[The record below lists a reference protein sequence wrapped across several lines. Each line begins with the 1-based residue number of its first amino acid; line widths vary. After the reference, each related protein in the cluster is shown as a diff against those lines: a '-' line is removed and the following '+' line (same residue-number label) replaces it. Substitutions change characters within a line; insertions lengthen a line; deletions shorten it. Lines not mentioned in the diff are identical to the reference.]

1 LNRYKP
7 GLVLACFGLAAGL
20 APAVRAQSLQQQV
33 RTCSAETDDARR
45 LSCYDRAAATLD
57 KSAAPASRAA
67 ASTSNST
74 ANSGKAASAPTPAPT
89 AASSDADFGVS
100 EGPLAAK
107 KQATG
112 LKEITAVVTS
122 VSVRPRGELL
132 MTLDNGQVWQQNQ
145 AVEYF
150 PLNVGDTVKIRSAA
164 LGSYLL
170 LTPAKRTAKVTR
182 VR

>member
-1 LNRYKP
+1 LNRNQP
-7 GLVLACFGLAAGL
+7 RLVLACFAVAVAF
-20 APAVRAQSLQQQV
+20 APALRAQSLQQQV
-33 RTCSAETDDARR
+33 RACSTETDDARR

-57 KSAAPASRAA
+57 TSAATGARAAPATGSPAKTPA
-67 ASTSNST
+67 TVPAPQ
-74 ANSGKAASAPTPAPT
+74 SAP
-89 AASSDADFGVS
+89 ASSDAADFGVS

-107 KQATG
+107 RQATG
-112 LKEITAVVTS
+112 VKEITAVVTS
-122 VSVRPRGELL
+122 VQVRPRGQLL

-170 LTPAKRTAKVTR
+170 LTPAKRTTKVTR